1 MRIAAP
7 RGYPGLRILYFNPK
21 SEIRIPKSLLA
32 IALVFVATLAQISAL
47 AAEPDPDVLAA
58 EAARVETITRI
69 SRPTIAIFDP
79 NGQGGGSGVII
90 SPDGYALTNFHVAG
104 STGAAMKCGLSD
116 GRFVDAVLVGLDPS
130 GDVALIKLLGKTD
143 FPTATIGDSDTCR
156 AGQWVYVVGNPFLL
170 AEDFK
175 PTISYG
181 ILSGVHRYQ
190 YPSGTLL
197 EYADCLQTDAAINPG
212 NSGGPMF
219 DSDGKPIGINGRGSF
234 EKRGRVNVGVG
245 YAISI
250 NQIKRFIGLLKSG
263 RIVDHASLG
272 ATVSTDAKRRVVVDD
287 ILDNS
292 DAYRRGLRYGD
303 EIIRFGGREIAS
315 TNAFKNALGTY
326 PDNWRVPLTYRRDGK
341 EYDVRVRL
349 AAMHRA
355 GELEALL
362 DAEHEQPQHP
372 RPGKEPK
379 PGDKKPSEIPGG
391 PKKPGDEP
399 KPGEPGRPRP
409 RQSGAAKPKEK
420 LPKAVRQH
428 YEESPGYTNY
438 WFNRYNQQRVWN
450 AYLAHGDF
458 AETGWNWKITGKT
471 AAGADVA
478 IALTEKKGDI
488 VMPDGQS
495 GAEFGPS
502 LTEATSPARSG
513 GLLAALH
520 LWQRL
525 LLLGP
530 HRFGEVYYLG
540 TMPWSTDD
548 KTSDCLVTTTA
559 GVESRFYFD
568 PDKGDCTG
576 VELRLADDEDPCEIY
591 FDDIRQVDGRSL
603 PFHWTVRH
611 GDDVFAD
618 IKISSYDWTSTAK
631 PPKAK

>member
-1 MRIAAP
+1 MVV
-7 RGYPGLRILYFNPK
+7 
-21 SEIRIPKSLLA
+21 LA
-32 IALVFVATLAQISAL
+32 IATAAINSKSAT
-47 AAEPDPDVLAA
+47 AAEPDKEVLAA
-58 EAARVETITRI
+58 ESARVETIAGI

-116 GRFVDAVLVGLDPS
+116 GRFVDAVLVGLDPG

-143 FPTATIGDSDTCR
+143 FPAATLGDSDTCQV
-156 AGQWVYVVGNPFLL
+156 GQWVYVVGNPFML
-170 AEDFK
+170 ADDFT

-219 DSDGKPIGINGRGSF
+219 ASDGKLIGINGRGSF

-263 RIVDHASLG
+263 RMVDHASLG
-272 ATVSTDAKRRVVVDD
+272 ATVSTDGKHRVVIDD

-326 PDNWRVPLTYRRDGK
+326 PNDWRVPLTYRRDGK

-362 DAEHEQPQHP
+362 DAEHEPAVPREP

-379 PGDKKPSEIPGG
+379 PGDKKPAEIPAG
-391 PKKPGDEP
+391 PKKPGGDP
-399 KPGEPGRPRP
+399 IPGEPGRPGS
-409 RQSGAAKPKEK
+409 RQSRAAKPKPK
-420 LPKAVRQH
+420 IPKAVRQY

-471 AAGADVA
+471 TTGGDVT
-478 IALTEKKGDI
+478 ISLTEKKGDI

-502 LTEATSPARSG
+502 LTETTSPARSG

-525 LLLGP
+525 LLVGP
-530 HRFGEVYYLG
+530 HRFGDVYYLG
-540 TMPWSTDD
+540 TMPWTTDD
-548 KTSDCLVTTTA
+548 TLSDCLVTTTS

-576 VELRLADDEDPCEIY
+576 IELRVADEEDPCEIY

-611 GDDVFAD
+611 GDEVFAD
-618 IKISSYDWTSTAK
+618 IKISSYDWSAGKKPAAK
-631 PPKAK
+631 ETKQ

>member
-1 MRIAAP
+1 MQLHAAQFRIESFCILHGAFC
-7 RGYPGLRILYFNPK
+7 ILY
-21 SEIRIPKSLLA
+21 SILI
-32 IALVFVATLAQISAL
+32 TSAL
-47 AAEPDPDVLAA
+47 AAPPSPDSAVLAA
-58 EAARVETITRI
+58 EKQRVETIARI
-69 SRPTIAIFDP
+69 SRPTIAIFDSK
-79 NGQGGGSGVII
+79 GQGGGSGVVI

-104 STGAAMKCGLSD
+104 ATGAAMKCGLSD

-130 GDVALIKLLGKTD
+130 GDVALVKLIGKSD
-143 FPTATIGDSDTCR
+143 FPSAQLGDSDTAR
-156 AGQWVYVVGNPFLL
+156 VGQWVYVVGNPFLL
-170 AEDFK
+170 ADDFK
-175 PTISYG
+175 PTVTYG

-219 DSDGKPIGINGRGSF
+219 DSDGRLIGINGRGSF

-272 ATVSTDAKRRVVVDD
+272 ATVSSDAERRVVIDD
-287 ILDNS
+287 ILDDS

-303 EIIRFGGREIAS
+303 ELVRFGGREITS

-326 PDNWRVPLTYRRDGK
+326 PKGWRVPIAYRRDGK
-341 EYDVRVRL
+341 EFDVRVRL
-349 AAMHRA
+349 AGAHRE

-362 DAEHEQPQHP
+362 DTEQEPPVPDRP
-372 RPGKEPK
+372 RRGNQPK
-379 PGDKKPSEIPGG
+379 PGDKRPQ
-391 PKKPGDEP
+391 
-399 KPGEPGRPRP
+399 PRP
-409 RQSGAAKPKEK
+409 SPRAKQKTR
-420 LPKAVRQH
+420 LPKAVRQY
-428 YEESPGYTNY
+428 YEESPGYANF
-438 WFNRYNQQRVWN
+438 WFNRYHQQRVWN

-458 AETGWNWKITGKT
+458 ADMGWNWKITAKT
-471 AAGADVA
+471 AAGGDVA
-478 IALTEKKGDI
+478 IELGEKNGSI
-488 VMPDGQS
+488 VMPDGKS
-495 GAEFGPS
+495 GAVFGTA
-502 LTEATSPARSG
+502 LTETMSPPRSG

-530 HRFGEVYYLG
+530 HRFGDVYYLG
-540 TMPWSTDD
+540 TIPW
-548 KTSDCLVTTTA
+548 TSDEKFADCLVATNA

-568 PDKGDCTG
+568 PDTG
-576 VELRLADDEDPCEIY
+576 HCRGLELRVADDEDPCEIY

-603 PFHWTVRH
+603 PYHWIIRH

-618 IKISSYDWTSTAK
+618 LKVASYDWTSGAK
-631 PPKAK
+631 PAKSK